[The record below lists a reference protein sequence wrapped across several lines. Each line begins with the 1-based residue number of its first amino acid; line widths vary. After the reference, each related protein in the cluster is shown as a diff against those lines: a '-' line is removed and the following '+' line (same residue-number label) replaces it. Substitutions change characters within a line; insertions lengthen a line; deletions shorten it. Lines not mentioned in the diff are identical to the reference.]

1 MYNLVQN
8 LVFPT
13 VTHTY
18 VKEVP
23 LKDMDFPLDLKI
35 CVNPSMNLTA
45 MKEFGYG
52 DINSYVTG
60 QNLTK
65 TLRSK
70 FSMIGWGGL
79 GPNDTSLASA
89 KEIFD
94 AVKLRAEDNLDAGI
108 MMTSYHDIITVKNL
122 SIADLVQ
129 INPIHACHILTFDHK
144 NLKPLHKNS
153 VGMKSLMI
161 SFNDLK
167 AKSTVQ
173 FKLQSRG
180 LILHRDHQKLLFK
193 SAGATMGLVPKNWK
207 NMLST

>member
-1 MYNLVQN
+1 MK
-8 LVFPT
+8 
-13 VTHTY
+13 THTY

-35 CVNPSMNLTA
+35 CVNPSMNLSA
-45 MKEFGYG
+45 VKEFGYG

-94 AVKLRAEDNLDAGI
+94 AVKLRSEDNLDAGI
-108 MMTSYHDIITVKNL
+108 IMTSYHDIITVKNL
-122 SIADLVQ
+122 SIAD
-129 INPIHACHILTFDHK
+129 
-144 NLKPLHKNS
+144 
-153 VGMKSLMI
+153 
-161 SFNDLK
+161 
-167 AKSTVQ
+167 
-173 FKLQSRG
+173 
-180 LILHRDHQKLLFK
+180 
-193 SAGATMGLVPKNWK
+193 
-207 NMLST
+207 